1 MKLEKIIYIPSAT
14 YSEESSLYE
23 ETEESHSEIANLE
36 DIPVFQVHLESL
48 DDVIG
53 WRRRR
58 GKGFLKIVQ
67 LHHMSGEFT
76 ILLRQQPKNDSFLLQ
91 VHFKSNSGKEREEE
105 VVARILQSHSGRKW
119 SLSDLADV
127 ILGGCSSVSQPARP
141 IFAGPAL
148 TRWTWPGW
156 REAPAR
162 DLAEQVD

>member
-105 VVARILQSHSGRKW
+105 VVARILQSHSGRK
-119 SLSDLADV
+119 
-127 ILGGCSSVSQPARP
+127 
-141 IFAGPAL
+141 
-148 TRWTWPGW
+148 
-156 REAPAR
+156 
-162 DLAEQVD
+162 